1 MVPFSA
7 RSGSEAC
14 AVWMAPG
21 GRFSGRLIWKDDRTN
36 SGGLSLSSSTE
47 QSTVAVA
54 DRGRKPLSRAWTADG
69 NYNNL
74 QSSLYGVLVFCKLF
88 KIDTEKK

>member
-1 MVPFSA
+1 MVPFSP

-14 AVWMAPG
+14 AVWMVPG
-21 GRFSGRLIWKDDRTN
+21 GRFSGRLIWKDDHMN

-47 QSTVAVA
+47 HSTVAVA
-54 DRGRKPLSRAWTADG
+54 DRGREPLSRAWTADG

-74 QSSLYGVLVFCKLF
+74 RSSFYSVLVFCELF
-88 KIDTEKK
+88 KINTEKK

>member
-1 MVPFSA
+1 MVPFSP

-21 GRFSGRLIWKDDRTN
+21 GRFSGRLIWKDDWLK

-54 DRGRKPLSRAWTADG
+54 ERGRAPLSRAWTAHE
-69 NYNNL
+69 NYKRS
-74 QSSLYGVLVFCKLF
+74 QDDSAKS
-88 KIDTEKK
+88 KKDEER